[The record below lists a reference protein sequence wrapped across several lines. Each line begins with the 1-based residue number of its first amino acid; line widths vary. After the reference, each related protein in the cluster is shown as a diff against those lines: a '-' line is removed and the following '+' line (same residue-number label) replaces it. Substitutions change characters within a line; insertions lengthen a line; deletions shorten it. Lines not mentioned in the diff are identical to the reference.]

1 MKDATLDIAY
11 DLCRTC
17 LGTPSSARKVVR
29 VLQRRIKRANGSA
42 YVAHRIPWLLS
53 MAYGKMRSTEA
64 RPFLLSA
71 DEQLALDKDEQATHR
86 LEAWM
91 VYFQRLTLVEKVT
104 VLLLH
109 KHGVSRDHTSAAL
122 GIPLESLALVETQAL
137 DRLCNWIWPG
147 NDGSQRDN
155 QLKELKH
162 AFEQSTWADP
172 AEHDPDRFIDPKTGK
187 MNWRKAPWYLRFGAE
202 GLGLTLIALVIVV
215 AIPRVRVIYENR
227 LEQQMKAADLSE
239 LAMPQASWDGDPDL
253 GESTQGK
260 DATAAS
266 ESLDE
271 SLQNLDGGRTTA
283 GTAPD
288 NSKLKVGPAEIW
300 RFNMRTDSPKD
311 LRVAVSR
318 VLTQIGATS
327 DDGLQGVAAP
337 GGVQFI
343 ALAPRDK
350 VLELK
355 TRLEELARASQ
366 TSQTLIKDPFA
377 WVKSRSRQPIPEG
390 QTRTVIWISQ
400 I

>member
-17 LGTPSSARKVVR
+17 LGTPGAARKVVR
-29 VLQRRIKRANGSA
+29 VIERRIKSANGSA

-53 MAYGKMRSTEA
+53 MAYTQLRSTAA
-64 RPFLLSA
+64 RPVLLSA
-71 DEQLALDKDEQATHR
+71 DEQLALDKDEQASSR
-86 LEAWM
+86 LEAWAF
-91 VYFQRLTLVEKVT
+91 YFQRLTLVEKVT

-109 KHGVSRDHTSAAL
+109 KHGVSREHTSSAL
-122 GIPLESLALVETQAL
+122 GIPLESLALVEAQAL

-147 NDGSQRDN
+147 NDGNPREK
-155 QLKELKH
+155 QLNDLKK
-162 AFEQSTWADP
+162 AFESSTWADP
-172 AEHDPDRFIDPKTGK
+172 GEHDPDRFIDPKTGK
-187 MNWRKAPWYLRFGAE
+187 IRWRKAPWYLRFGVE
-202 GLGLTLIALVIVV
+202 GLGLTSVALIIVV

-239 LAMPQASWDGDPDL
+239 LAMPQASWDGEPDL
-253 GESTQGK
+253 GESTAEVEK
-260 DATAAS
+260 SVDA

-271 SLQNLDGGRTTA
+271 SLQQVDPVRGTA
-283 GTAPD
+283 GVSD

-300 RFNMRTDSPKD
+300 RFNLRTDSPKD

-318 VLTQIGATS
+318 VLEQVGAKS

-377 WVKSRSRQPIPEG
+377 WVKSRSRQSIPEG